1 MPDSFSDALDPA
13 HHGVLHSAA
22 PAELKGMITKAQP
35 LRVLTIAWKEL
46 EKLKPPHLFSSK
58 RKKKYSDRET
68 LRVFKGLNFDPNMI
82 CISGEARAIE
92 FLGRKLEGKFEGKL
106 LNQLPIVLC
115 RSQD

>member
-13 HHGVLHSAA
+13 HHGVLHRAT

-35 LRVLTIAWKEL
+35 LREL

-68 LRVFKGLNFDPNMI
+68 LRMFKGLNFDPNMI

>member
-13 HHGVLHSAA
+13 HHGVLHRAT
-22 PAELKGMITKAQP
+22 PAELKGA
-35 LRVLTIAWKEL
+35 
-46 EKLKPPHLFSSK
+46 
-58 RKKKYSDRET
+58 RKVEACN
-68 LRVFKGLNFDPNMI
+68 LNCFDPNMI

>member
-13 HHGVLHSAA
+13 HHGVLHSVA
-22 PAELKGMITKAQP
+22 PAELKGAGKVEAYN
-35 LRVLTIAWKEL
+35 LTFGMGS
-46 EKLKPPHLFSSK
+46 PHA
-58 RKKKYSDRET
+58 KKFEN
-68 LRVFKGLNFDPNMI
+68 FFDPNMI

>member
-1 MPDSFSDALDPA
+1 MKQAVLVVLDCNFVCYNSIRGWFTLFRRSSIILGSIMPDSFSDALDPA

-22 PAELKGMITKAQP
+22 PTELKGAGKVEACN
-35 LRVLTIAWKEL
+35 
-46 EKLKPPHLFSSK
+46 
-58 RKKKYSDRET
+58 
-68 LRVFKGLNFDPNMI
+68 LNCFDPNMI

>member
-22 PAELKGMITKAQP
+22 PAELK
-35 LRVLTIAWKEL
+35 
-46 EKLKPPHLFSSK
+46 
-58 RKKKYSDRET
+58 
-68 LRVFKGLNFDPNMI
+68 
-82 CISGEARAIE
+82 GEARAIE